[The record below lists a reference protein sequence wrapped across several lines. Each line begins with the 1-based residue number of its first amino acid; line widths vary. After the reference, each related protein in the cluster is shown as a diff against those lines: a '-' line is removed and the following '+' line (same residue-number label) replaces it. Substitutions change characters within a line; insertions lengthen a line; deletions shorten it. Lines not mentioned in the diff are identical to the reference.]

1 VIQAGLA
8 APRRA
13 VGLTGLV
20 LGAALIRALL
30 LPLGDLLSTLVF
42 GGCLLAIAWVE
53 WTAPPMRPPTVSNAR
68 LPLKRRPRGPTG
80 PASRGGESPSS
91 VGMLGSLVAGL
102 LVGAVLLVPLTA
114 GSLSARG
121 LDGFWTWAALA
132 ALIATLEEI
141 AIRGALYR
149 RWSDE
154 AGPVAAIVIGAVV
167 FALIHLPRYGLGAM
181 PLDAAVGLA
190 LGGLR
195 AWTGR
200 VAPCALAHTI
210 ADWGAW
216 FWA

>member
-1 VIQAGLA
+1 LIQAGVA

-30 LPLGDLLSTLVF
+30 VPLGDLLSTLVF
-42 GGCLLAIAWVE
+42 GACLLAIAWVE
-53 WTAPPMRPPTVSNAR
+53 RTAPT
-68 LPLKRRPRGPTG
+68 LPSATH
-80 PASRGGESPSS
+80 GGGK
-91 VGMLGSLVAGL
+91 VGRTWSLLAGL
-102 LVGAVLLVPLTA
+102 MVGAVLLVPLTA

-132 ALIATLEEI
+132 ALIATIEEI
-141 AIRGALYR
+141 AIRGAVYR

-154 AGPVAAIVIGAVV
+154 AGPVAAIVVGAVV

-195 AWTGR
+195 ALTGR
-200 VAPCALAHTI
+200 VAPCAVAHTI

>member
-1 VIQAGLA
+1 MIQAGLA

-42 GGCLLAIAWVE
+42 GVFLLAIAWVE
-53 WTAPPMRPPTVSNAR
+53 RRAAT
-68 LPLKRRPRGPTG
+68 LPS
-80 PASRGGESPSS
+80 PASGRGN
-91 VGMLGSLVAGL
+91 VGRTWSLLAGL
-102 LVGAVLLVPLTA
+102 MVGAVLLVPLTA
-114 GSLSARG
+114 GSPSARG

-154 AGPVAAIVIGAVV
+154 SGPVAAIVVGAVV

-195 AWTGR
+195 ALTGR

>member
-1 VIQAGLA
+1 MIQAGLA

-42 GGCLLAIAWVE
+42 GGCLLAIAWVGR
-53 WTAPPMRPPTVSNAR
+53 TAPTT
-68 LPLKRRPRGPTG
+68 LPS
-80 PASRGGESPSS
+80 AAHGE
-91 VGMLGSLVAGL
+91 GKAGITWSLVAGL
-102 LVGAVLLVPLTA
+102 MVGAVLLAPLA
-114 GSLSARG
+114 SGSLSGRG
-121 LDGFWTWAALA
+121 LDGFWSWAALA

-154 AGPVAAIVIGAVV
+154 AGPVAAIVAGAVV

-195 AWTGR
+195 ALTGR
-200 VAPCALAHTI
+200 VAPCAVAHTI

>member
-20 LGAALIRALL
+20 LGAALLRSLL

-53 WTAPPMRPPTVSNAR
+53 RTAPTLPSVSR
-68 LPLKRRPRGPTG
+68 VR
-80 PASRGGESPSS
+80 
-91 VGMLGSLVAGL
+91 SLVAGL
-102 LVGAVLLVPLTA
+102 MVGAVLLAPLTA

-154 AGPVAAIVIGAVV
+154 AGPAAAIVAGAVV

-195 AWTGR
+195 ALTGR
-200 VAPCALAHTI
+200 VAPCAVAHTI

>member
-1 VIQAGLA
+1 MIEAGLA

-13 VGLTGLV
+13 AALTGLV
-20 LGAALIRALL
+20 LGAALLRALL

-42 GGCLLAIAWVE
+42 GGCLLTIAWVE
-53 WTAPPMRPPTVSNAR
+53 RTAPT
-68 LPLKRRPRGPTG
+68 LPS
-80 PASRGGESPSS
+80 PASGGGELRSAPSPARGGGE
-91 VGMLGSLVAGL
+91 VRSLPRAWSLLAGL
-102 LVGAVLLVPLTA
+102 LVGAVLLAPLTA

-149 RWSDE
+149 RWSAE
-154 AGPVAAIVIGAVV
+154 AGPAAAIVVGAVV

-195 AWTGR
+195 AFTGR
-200 VAPCALAHTI
+200 VAPCAVAHTI

>member
-13 VGLTGLV
+13 IGLTGLI
-20 LGAALIRALL
+20 LGAALLRALL

-42 GGCLLAIAWVE
+42 GGCLLAIGWLE
-53 WTAPPMRPPTVSNAR
+53 RGEPLEMRWGRGTA
-68 LPLKRRPRGPTG
+68 
-80 PASRGGESPSS
+80 
-91 VGMLGSLVAGL
+91 L
-102 LVGAVLLVPLTA
+102 LVGLLAGAVLVVPLTT

-121 LDGFWTWAALA
+121 FDGFWSWAALA
-132 ALIATLEEI
+132 AVIATLEEV
-141 AIRGALYR
+141 AIRGALFR
-149 RWSDE
+149 RWKEE
-154 AGPVAAIVIGAVV
+154 AGPVAAIVAGAIV

-195 AWTGR
+195 ALTGR
-200 VAPCALAHTI
+200 VLPCAVAHTI